1 MGQEALAQS
10 ATLMVSETYPAHAT
24 PMNNEDGAVDELEK
38 MFKKA
43 EGQNQDTSIDNN
55 FSSKDHDAD
64 LIIDDQNPDDQFEDD
79 LAKVTWMQ
87 KSSGSHQAEHIHA
100 SKSASIDARPISAP
114 LERSSIWGV
123 EMDSA
128 TAGGNNDGKNETHS
142 IFGESTLSAV
152 ATQGGIAH
160 GKSKA
165 QSDLSSEL
173 ESSDSLPPGGSAHTP
188 SNKTLNFAENIDE
201 MWLSTA
207 QLQAERGVLEP
218 SVVDAVDQLKL
229 AQDQLSSLMFAYG
242 VPASDK
248 VVAGNFMLDAC
259 LLICCFCSRQK
270 NTKGSLMILVLQNTE
285 TKRSDAEPMLQL
297 LWSQRSLYQCQVRQQ
312 RLCEDQS
319 RLVQ

>member
-43 EGQNQDTSIDNN
+43 EGQNQDTSIDND

-160 GKSKA
+160 GKYFVNQIISYVHRLA
-165 QSDLSSEL
+165 
-173 ESSDSLPPGGSAHTP
+173 PVHVYPG
-188 SNKTLNFAENIDE
+188 EDE
-201 MWLSTA
+201 MKALA
-207 QLQAERGVLEP
+207 MNGYRILRGE
-218 SVVDAVDQLKL
+218 
-229 AQDQLSSLMFAYG
+229 
-242 VPASDK
+242 
-248 VVAGNFMLDAC
+248 
-259 LLICCFCSRQK
+259 
-270 NTKGSLMILVLQNTE
+270 TEELVY
-285 TKRSDAEPMLQL
+285 S
-297 LWSQRSLYQCQVRQQ
+297 
-312 RLCEDQS
+312 
-319 RLVQ
+319 